1 MNKTGCC
8 PVRGDM
14 MDKNNEEIDASLKR
28 AEERKFFTTK
38 NFLLTRYKR
47 EEWK

>member
-8 PVRGDM
+8 PVQDDM

-28 AEERKFFTTK
+28 ASVENFFTTK
-38 NFLLTRYKR
+38 KFSTDAL
-47 EEWK
+47 